1 MHTDEPVFEGFTF
14 AGRSHD
20 VRAYTLDSNGLMV
33 LLMPQRLAP
42 VATFMITYRVGSR
55 NERTGETGATHFLE
69 HMMFKGTVN
78 HNKETGGTVF
88 QRLQSLGA
96 QVNAT
101 TWNDRTNYYGMLPA
115 EHLHEAVAIEA
126 DRMRGLR
133 LHPDDVASEKT
144 VILNEFDRGENE
156 PYRKLYHAVWSAA
169 YEAHTYHHPTIGWR
183 SDIED
188 TTSDSLRSFYDRF
201 YWPDNATVSVIGGF
215 DETAIMACIRK
226 EFGLIPG
233 APYPIPDV
241 AVREP
246 EQRGERRLTIR
257 MAGDIPAILMAWK
270 APSALDASTMGLQ
283 LASMVL
289 SHGRTSR
296 LYGRLVQSGLCTSV
310 GASMSSFRDPGL
322 FTVFALTRPETD
334 PDAVELLIRDE
345 MRTMATTVITEEE
358 HQRALAALEADTAF
372 SRDGSFGTASA
383 LNEAIA
389 AGDWTLFT
397 TFLERAKATSRDDI
411 MSAVASIFNDDRQ
424 TTGRFIPVEAAA
436 PAP

>member
-1 MHTDEPVFEGFTF
+1 MTTENPGFKGFTF
-14 AGRSHD
+14 SHRSHD
-20 VRAYTLDSNGLMV
+20 VRAYTLDANGLCV

-69 HMMFKGTVN
+69 HMMFKGTVK
-78 HNKETGGTVF
+78 HNKDTGSTVF

-115 EHLHEAVAIEA
+115 EHLHVAVSIEA

-188 TTSDSLRSFYDRF
+188 TTADSLRSFYDRF

-215 DETAIMACIRK
+215 DEAAVMACIRK
-226 EFGLIPG
+226 EFADIPR
-233 APYPIPDV
+233 APHPIPDV
-241 AVREP
+241 AIREP

-257 MAGDIPAILMAWK
+257 MAGDVPAILMSWK
-270 APSALDASTMGLQ
+270 APSALDPSTMGLQ
-283 LASMVL
+283 MASMVL

-296 LYGRLVQSGLCTSV
+296 LYRRLVQTGLCTSV

-322 FTVFALTRPETD
+322 FTVFALVRSDAD
-334 PDAVELLIRDE
+334 PDVVEEAIRDE
-345 MRTMATTVITEEE
+345 MNSMATSVITDQE
-358 HQRALAALEADTAF
+358 HKRALAALEADTAF

-397 TFLERAKATSRDDI
+397 TFPERAKATSGDDI
-411 MSAVASIFNDDRQ
+411 KNAMASIFHDDRQ
-424 TTGRFIPVEAAA
+424 ITGRFVPRAS
-436 PAP
+436 